1 MQYSPELSSTERSKN
16 MKTRNK
22 IIQASIALFNE
33 QGERNV
39 TTNHIAAHLSISPGN
54 LYYHFRNKEDIILSI
69 YEEYASNLLL
79 ETFPQV
85 SSKVK
90 PLDTIILYMDAVF
103 QMTMKFRFFYSNL
116 PVLLDKNPSL
126 REKYVEVQHAIA
138 DRVSQL
144 LISLRT
150 ENIINFEDEELA
162 DMVSILRL
170 INTFWLSFYQT
181 QNIVNEI
188 NDSVFY
194 QGVLKILVILRP
206 YTTEASL
213 PELLKARDMYQQR
226 YQDAL
231 GTV

>member
-1 MQYSPELSSTERSKN
+1 
-16 MKTRNK
+16 MKTRDK

-69 YEEYASNLLL
+69 YEEYAGNLLL

-85 SSKVK
+85 SSKIK
-90 PLDTIILYMDAVF
+90 PLDNIILYMDAVF

-138 DRVSQL
+138 ERVSQL
-144 LISLRT
+144 LLSLRT
-150 ENIINFEDEELA
+150 ANIIEFEDEELA

-206 YTTEASL
+206 YTTDNAL

-231 GTV
+231 SPA

>member
-1 MQYSPELSSTERSKN
+1 
-16 MKTRNK
+16 MKTRDK
-22 IIQASIALFNE
+22 IIQASIVLFNE

-69 YEEYASNLLL
+69 YEEYAGNLLL
-79 ETFPQV
+79 DTFPQV
-85 SSKVK
+85 SSKIK

-116 PVLLDKNPSL
+116 PVLLDNSPSL
-126 REKYVEVQHAIA
+126 REKYVKVQHAIA
-138 DRVSQL
+138 ERVSQL

-150 ENIINFEDEELA
+150 ENIITFEDEELA

-181 QNIVNEI
+181 QNIVHEI

-206 YTTEASL
+206 YTTEAAL

-231 GTV
+231 NPVLNPA

>member
-1 MQYSPELSSTERSKN
+1 
-16 MKTRNK
+16 MKTRDK
-22 IIQASIALFNE
+22 IIQASITLFNE

-39 TTNHIAAHLSISPGN
+39 TTNHIAAHLGISPGN

-69 YEEYASNLLL
+69 YEEYARNLLL
-79 ETFPQV
+79 DTIPKVTSE
-85 SSKVK
+85 VK

-103 QMTMKFRFFYSNL
+103 QMMMKFRFFYSNL

-126 REKYVEVQHAIA
+126 REKYVEVQHSIA
-138 DRVSQL
+138 ERVSQL
-144 LISLRT
+144 LLSLRRA
-150 ENIINFEDEELA
+150 NMIDFDDEELN

-181 QNIVNEI
+181 QNIVTEI

-194 QGVLKILVILRP
+194 QGVLKILAILRP
-206 YTTEASL
+206 YTTEEAL

-231 GTV
+231 

>member
-1 MQYSPELSSTERSKN
+1 
-16 MKTRNK
+16 MKTRDK
-22 IIQASIALFNE
+22 IIQASITLFNE

-39 TTNHIAAHLSISPGN
+39 TTNHIAAHLGISPGN

-69 YEEYASNLLL
+69 YEEYARNLLL
-79 ETFPQV
+79 DTIP
-85 SSKVK
+85 KVTSEVR

-103 QMTMKFRFFYSNL
+103 QMMMKFRFFYSNL

-126 REKYVEVQHAIA
+126 REKYVEVQHSIA
-138 DRVSQL
+138 ERVSQL
-144 LISLRT
+144 LISLRRA
-150 ENIINFEDEELA
+150 NMIDFDDEELN

-181 QNIVNEI
+181 QNIVTEI

-194 QGVLKILVILRP
+194 QGVLKILAILRP
-206 YTTEASL
+206 YTTEAAL
-213 PELLKARDMYQQR
+213 PELLEARDMYQQR

-231 GTV
+231 